1 MDLGAITDKKYDLNE
16 KNKTRDRYDTPHDI
30 PV

>member
-16 KNKTRDRYDTPHDI
+16 KNKTRDRYDTPDV